1 MYGTSQAARED
12 VRDDNDEADADDIER
27 AESGGAPDALLD
39 ADIGG
44 VSPVLFDRW
53 ASTVAVDI
61 VVCTR
66 GGIAV

>member
-1 MYGTSQAARED
+1 M
-12 VRDDNDEADADDIER
+12 RDDRDEADVDDTES

-61 VVCTR
+61 VVFTR
-66 GGIAV
+66 GGIADLIPSHGH